1 MNKFGAMDNAEY
13 RRMLGFVSRGRGLG
27 GAASAAGPVPESWDW
42 RPKGVVTAVKNQA
55 QCGSCWAFSAVATM
69 EGAFNLAANGSVPAA
84 CKGTT
89 CGPHD
94 TPCCSFSEQELVDC
108 VNHGQDNCN
117 KGGEMHAGVLEIAK
131 QQGGKLETEKEYP
144 YTSGGGKSP
153 GVCHAKG
160 GVQTGIAG
168 YTQIAA
174 NEDAL
179 KVAAYSKPILSIGID
194 ASQNS
199 FQFYASGVYDEP
211 RCKNKVDEL
220 DHGVAIVGY
229 GSGAAPAPSP
239 GPGPAPGPED
249 CVNNNDAKSCA
260 AETGCHWCKD
270 VSFCM
275 SFPCDREVEAGKG
288 ADYWIVRNSWGED
301 WGMNGYILMSRNK
314 DNQCGVATDA
324 IYADLKAD

>member
-1 MNKFGAMDNAEY
+1 
-13 RRMLGFVSRGRGLG
+13 
-27 GAASAAGPVPESWDW
+27 
-42 RPKGVVTAVKNQA
+42 
-55 QCGSCWAFSAVATM
+55 M
-69 EGAFNLAANGSVPAA
+69 EGAFNLAANGSVPEA

-94 TPCCSFSEQELVDC
+94 APCCSFSEQELVDC

-117 KGGEMHAGVLEIAK
+117 KGGEMHDGVLEIAK

-144 YTSGGGKSP
+144 YTSGGGTSR

-160 GVQTGIAG
+160 GVQTSISG
-168 YTQIAA
+168 YTQVTA

-179 KVAAYSKPILSIGID
+179 KVAAYSKPIISIGID

-199 FQFYASGVYDEP
+199 FQFYSSGVYNEP
-211 RCKNKVDEL
+211 RCKNTINQL

-229 GSGAAPAPSP
+229 GSGAAPGPSP
-239 GPGPAPGPED
+239 GPGPAPGPAD
-249 CVNNNDAKSCA
+249 CVNNADEKVCTQES
-260 AETGCHWCKD
+260 GCHWCSD

-275 SFPCDREVEAGKG
+275 SFPCDQAVEGKKG
-288 ADYWIVRNSWGED
+288 GDYWIVRNSWGED
-301 WGMNGYILMSRNK
+301 WGMDGYILMSRNK

-324 IYADLKAD
+324 IYADLKANADLHAMVV